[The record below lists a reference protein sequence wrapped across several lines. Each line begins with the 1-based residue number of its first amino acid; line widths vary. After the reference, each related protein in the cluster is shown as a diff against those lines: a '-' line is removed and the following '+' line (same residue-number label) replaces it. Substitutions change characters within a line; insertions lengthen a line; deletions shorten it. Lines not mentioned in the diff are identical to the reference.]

1 LLLQRLENLLLL
13 GRAKGLIS
21 GPEKRMIQLSGK
33 KDKPG
38 TRKMNNPVAKKKA

>member
-1 LLLQRLENLLLL
+1 
-13 GRAKGLIS
+13 
-21 GPEKRMIQLSGK
+21 MIQVPGI